1 VQGFM
6 AVVQMKYI
14 NIMGPVEMFDRFVLE
29 HIINKNVQ
37 LEPALKTIRTSGLIP
52 FEEDQTYDRLKKRMR
67 ILNEKMGAKVEAFDE
82 GSIIREVLDD
92 FNYDETLAFIE
103 KLEKRFEQN
112 RSVMENLRTEIQQRE
127 QIIRQIKPVLNLEVD
142 IHELFNFSFM
152 KFRFGSMPR
161 ENLEK
166 KREYLDQLDVI
177 YVPVSEEDD
186 VVWLSYFMPAQ
197 VAPVID
203 NVFSALGFERVRIS
217 GKVYGKPKLAMQK
230 LTCEIEEL
238 KKKMEQEESDLTSF
252 IEEQRER
259 FSKLYSIVLY
269 RAKINEVK
277 SLAAYIGN
285 TFVLVGWMPEG
296 DFREFEKTVKFI
308 DCIILSSEEPQ
319 YVKNSTPPTL
329 IKNRGIFRNFQS
341 FVTLY
346 GLPSAKELDPTK
358 LLTITYVLMY
368 GFMFGD
374 VGQGLVIALGGAYA
388 YFVKKMA
395 FAGLLMWLGVS
406 STFFGFMY
414 GSVFGSEDILPALFV
429 NPLHNRDSIMTI
441 LIISVIYGAFII
453 VVSIV
458 ANIINSFRARD
469 WGRMIFDKN
478 GIAGLL
484 FYGGVIVCVVV
495 SLLAGHVVF
504 GTAALIVVV
513 IIPLV
518 MLIFR
523 EPLENIIRHRSHIMP
538 EEKGMYFVESFFDIF
553 ETVLNFLS
561 GTLSFLRVGAFA
573 LNHAGLSLAIWTLV
587 RMSSTVGGVIVAIIG
602 NALTIV
608 LEGLIVGIQC
618 LRLEYYELF
627 GRFYTGDGHEFRP
640 VTVTED

>member
-1 VQGFM
+1 M

-308 DCIILSSEEPQ
+308 DGIILSSEEPQ

>member
-1 VQGFM
+1 MQGFM

-37 LEPALKTIRTSGLIP
+37 LEPALKTIHTPGLIP

-82 GSIIREVLDD
+82 GSIVREVLED

-308 DCIILSSEEPQ
+308 DGIILSSEEPQ

>member
-1 VQGFM
+1 MQGFM

-37 LEPALKTIRTSGLIP
+37 LEPALKTIHTPGLIP

-82 GSIIREVLDD
+82 GSIVREVLED

>member
-1 VQGFM
+1 M

>member
-1 VQGFM
+1 M

-67 ILNEKMGAKVEAFDE
+67 ILNEKMGAKVETFDE

-92 FNYDETLAFIE
+92 FNYDETLAFVE

-112 RSVMENLRTEIQQRE
+112 RSVMESLRTEIQQRE

-308 DCIILSSEEPQ
+308 DGIILSSEEPQ